1 MPVLVIWGMRDGFLE
16 SGLAEASLALCS
28 NGRMRRFDRATH
40 WVHLEE
46 PEAVGAELIGFLK
59 NA

>member
-1 MPVLVIWGMRDGFLE
+1 MRDGFLE

>member
-1 MPVLVIWGMRDGFLE
+1 
-16 SGLAEASLALCS
+16 
-28 NGRMRRFDRATH
+28 MRRFDRATH